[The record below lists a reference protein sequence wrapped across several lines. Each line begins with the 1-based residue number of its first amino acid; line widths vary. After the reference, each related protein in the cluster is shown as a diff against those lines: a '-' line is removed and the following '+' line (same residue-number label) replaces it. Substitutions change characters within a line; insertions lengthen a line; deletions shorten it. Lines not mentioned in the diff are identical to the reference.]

1 MLTRFTYDTDTA
13 VHTIMYLH
21 EILSQIGTIEL
32 KIQSVNSSV
41 QVCVRKLL
49 ERWIQDCDKLN
60 FAGSSQ
66 DKTTLF
72 YEFDL
77 IYCRSCSC
85 RWVRCYGDELKKI
98 KIQRG

>member
-1 MLTRFTYDTDTA
+1 
-13 VHTIMYLH
+13 MYLN

-60 FAGSSQ
+60 IAGSNQ

-72 YEFDL
+72 L
-77 IYCRSCSC
+77 
-85 RWVRCYGDELKKI
+85 
-98 KIQRG
+98 